1 MLIEFSNCRVA
12 ARALARE
19 WSERSERRSRASLPS
34 LARRM
39 SSASGSIRAEAD
51 RSKCLRPARAMVQ
64 GSGLLLARAIRV
76 EADET
81 AFRLEAGETNS
92 EAVRRL
98 LTT

>member
-1 MLIEFSNCRVA
+1 
-12 ARALARE
+12 
-19 WSERSERRSRASLPS
+19 
-34 LARRM
+34 
-39 SSASGSIRAEAD
+39 
-51 RSKCLRPARAMVQ
+51 
-64 GSGLLLARAIRV
+64 LLAIRV